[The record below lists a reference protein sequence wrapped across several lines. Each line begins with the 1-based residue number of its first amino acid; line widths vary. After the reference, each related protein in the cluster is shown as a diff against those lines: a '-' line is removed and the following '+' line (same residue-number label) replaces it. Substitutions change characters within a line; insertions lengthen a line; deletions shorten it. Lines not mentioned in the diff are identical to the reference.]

1 MRLGLLNTRVDSV
14 EQQLYRLADE
24 IEACGHATEPCSQ
37 RERARQ
43 RLQSARIVRECRDIV
58 RDVVEASGAS
68 SHFLDNPLQ
77 RIHRDVHTL
86 ACHAVFDLDVAS
98 GAYGRSLL
106 GMELRGLV

>member
-1 MRLGLLNTRVDSV
+1 MNVSPSRADSV
-14 EQQLYRLADE
+14 EQELFRLAVD
-24 IEACGHATEPCSQ
+24 IEAWGRAGEPCPP

-43 RLQSARIVRECRDIV
+43 RLLAARIVRESRDIV

-86 ACHAVFDLDVAS
+86 SCHTVFDLDVAS
-98 GAYGRSLL
+98 GAYGRTLL
-106 GMELRGLV
+106 GMEVKGLI